1 MSAEIQV
8 ISIVGPTAVG
18 KTELALELAE
28 LVDGEIVS
36 LDAYQIYRGMDI
48 GTAKASLQQRERVP
62 HHLVDVL
69 DIQELATVSDFSEW
83 AATAI
88 KQIHSNGKIAIC
100 VGGSG
105 LYVQSVLEVLDIPPT
120 DLDVRAKYE
129 KLLLEVG
136 ELELHKQLQAIDPV
150 AAEVISVANS
160 RRVVRAL
167 EVNEVTG
174 EPFPSQIKQS
184 PQRYV
189 DLRVGLGLDKS
200 VLADRISSRV
210 EEMFRLD
217 WESEVATLVEQGLLQ
232 TPTAV
237 KAIGYREVAALLAG
251 EASRAET
258 VSSVVQATTRYAKR
272 QMSWFRRDSKIQW
285 FDREEF
291 SNAQVLEAIKE
302 KLQTA

>member
-1 MSAEIQV
+1 MAAEIQV

-69 DIQELATVSDFSEW
+69 DIQELATVSDFSQW

-88 KQIHSNGKIAIC
+88 KQIHSKDKIAIC

-120 DLDVRAKYE
+120 DLDIRAKYE

-136 ELELHKQLQAIDPV
+136 EVELHKQLQAIDPV

-200 VLADRISSRV
+200 FLANRISGRV

-251 EASRAET
+251 EVSKAET
-258 VSSVVQATTRYAKR
+258 VSSVIQATTRYAKR

-285 FDREEF
+285 FDRDEF
-291 SNAQVLEAIKE
+291 SNAQVLEKIKE
-302 KLQTA
+302 KLQIA

>member
-1 MSAEIQV
+1 MAAEIQV

-88 KQIHSNGKIAIC
+88 QQIHSKNKIAIC

-120 DLDVRAKYE
+120 DLEVRAKYE

-200 VLADRISSRV
+200 VLADRISGRV
-210 EEMFRLD
+210 EEMFTLD
-217 WESEVATLVEQGLLQ
+217 WESEVATLVDQGLLQ

-251 EASRAET
+251 EASKAET
-258 VSSVVQATTRYAKR
+258 VSSVIQATTRYAKR

-291 SNAQVLEAIKE
+291 SNAQVLEEIKE
-302 KLQTA
+302 KLQIA

>member
-1 MSAEIQV
+1 MAAEIQV

-69 DIQELATVSDFSEW
+69 DIQELATVSDFSQW

-88 KQIHSNGKIAIC
+88 KQIHSKDKIAIC

-120 DLDVRAKYE
+120 DLDIRAKYE

-136 ELELHKQLQAIDPV
+136 EVELHKQLQAIDPV

-200 VLADRISSRV
+200 FLANRISGRV

-251 EASRAET
+251 EVSKAET
-258 VSSVVQATTRYAKR
+258 VSSVIQATTRYAKR

-291 SNAQVLEAIKE
+291 SNAQVLEEIKE
-302 KLQTA
+302 KLQIS

>member
-1 MSAEIQV
+1 MAAEIQV

-48 GTAKASLQQRERVP
+48 GTAKASLHQRERVP

-69 DIQELATVSDFSEW
+69 DIQELATVSDFSQW

-88 KQIHSNGKIAIC
+88 KQIHSKDKIAIC

-136 ELELHKQLQAIDPV
+136 EVELHKQLQAIDEQTSRQV
-150 AAEVISVANS
+150 YNLHIHSKNIYLFIKKQYKDIQILLMNAIFQNIKNQSFLILLIHFHSIAQEIS
-160 RRVVRAL
+160 
-167 EVNEVTG
+167 
-174 EPFPSQIKQS
+174 
-184 PQRYV
+184 RY
-189 DLRVGLGLDKS
+189 LGDDKGWS
-200 VLADRISSRV
+200 G
-210 EEMFRLD
+210 FC
-217 WESEVATLVEQGLLQ
+217 G
-232 TPTAV
+232 
-237 KAIGYREVAALLAG
+237 LAG
-251 EASRAET
+251 
-258 VSSVVQATTRYAKR
+258 KP
-272 QMSWFRRDSKIQW
+272 
-285 FDREEF
+285 
-291 SNAQVLEAIKE
+291 
-302 KLQTA
+302 

>member
-1 MSAEIQV
+1 MAAKIQV

-48 GTAKASLQQRERVP
+48 GTAKASVQQRERVP

-69 DIQELATVSDFSEW
+69 DIQELATVSDFSQW

-88 KQIHSNGKIAIC
+88 KQIHSKDKIAIC

-120 DLDVRAKYE
+120 DLDIRAKYE

-136 ELELHKQLQAIDPV
+136 EVELHKQLQAIDPV

-174 EPFPSQIKQS
+174 EPFPSQIKHS

-189 DLRVGLGLDKS
+189 DLRIGLGLDKS
-200 VLADRISSRV
+200 VLADRISGRV

-237 KAIGYREVAALLAG
+237 KAIGYREVAALVAG
-251 EASRAET
+251 EASKAET
-258 VSSVVQATTRYAKR
+258 VSSVIQATTRYAKR

-291 SNAQVLEAIKE
+291 SNAQVLEEIKE
-302 KLQTA
+302 KLQIA

>member
-1 MSAEIQV
+1 MAAKIQV

-48 GTAKASLQQRERVP
+48 GTAKASVQQRERVP

-69 DIQELATVSDFSEW
+69 DIQELATVSDFSQW

-88 KQIHSNGKIAIC
+88 EQIHSKNKIAVC

-174 EPFPSQIKQS
+174 EPFPSQIKHS

-189 DLRVGLGLDKS
+189 DLRIGLGLDKS
-200 VLADRISSRV
+200 VLADRISGRV

-237 KAIGYREVAALLAG
+237 KAIGYREVAALAAG
-251 EASRAET
+251 EASKAET
-258 VSSVVQATTRYAKR
+258 VSSVIQATTRYAKR

-291 SNAQVLEAIKE
+291 SNAQVLEEIKE
-302 KLQTA
+302 KLQIA

>member
-1 MSAEIQV
+1 MAAKIQV

-69 DIQELATVSDFSEW
+69 DIQELATVSDFSQW

-200 VLADRISSRV
+200 VLADRIGSRV

-237 KAIGYREVAALLAG
+237 KAIGYREVAAMLAG

-258 VSSVVQATTRYAKR
+258 VASVTQATTRYAKR

-291 SNAQVLEAIKE
+291 SNAQVLEEIKE
-302 KLQTA
+302 KLQIA

>member
-1 MSAEIQV
+1 MAAKIQV

-48 GTAKASLQQRERVP
+48 GTAKASVQQRERVP

-69 DIQELATVSDFSEW
+69 DIQELATVSDFSQW

-88 KQIHSNGKIAIC
+88 KQIHSKDKIAIC

-120 DLDVRAKYE
+120 DLDIRAKYE

-136 ELELHKQLQAIDPV
+136 EVELHKQLQAIDPV

-174 EPFPSQIKQS
+174 EPFPSQIKHS

-200 VLADRISSRV
+200 VLADRISGRV

-237 KAIGYREVAALLAG
+237 KAIGYREVAALVAG
-251 EASRAET
+251 EASKAET
-258 VSSVVQATTRYAKR
+258 VSSVIQATTRYAKR

-291 SNAQVLEAIKE
+291 SNAQVLEEIKE
-302 KLQTA
+302 KLQIA

>member
-237 KAIGYREVAALLAG
+237 KAIGYREVAAMLAG

>member
-1 MSAEIQV
+1 MAAGIQV
-8 ISIVGPTAVG
+8 ISVVGPTAVG

-48 GTAKASLQQRERVP
+48 GTAKASLQQRQRVP

-69 DIQELATVSDFSEW
+69 DIQALATVSDFSEW

-88 KQIHSNGKIAIC
+88 SQIHANGKIAIC

-129 KLLLEVG
+129 KLLLEIG
-136 ELELHKQLQAIDPV
+136 EVELHKQLRTIDPV

-189 DLRVGLGLDKS
+189 DLRIGLGLDKS
-200 VLADRISSRV
+200 VLAERISGRV
-210 EEMFRLD
+210 AEMFELG
-217 WESEVATLVEQGLLQ
+217 WESEVAELVERGLLQ

-237 KAIGYREVAALLAG
+237 KAIGYREVAAMLAG
-251 EASRAET
+251 DAEKADTLASVT
-258 VSSVVQATTRYAKR
+258 QATTRYAKR
-272 QMSWFRRDSKIQW
+272 QMSWFRRDSKIEW

-291 SNAQVLEAIKE
+291 SNAHVLEAIKN
-302 KLQTA
+302 KLQIT

>member
-1 MSAEIQV
+1 MAAEIQV

-69 DIQELATVSDFSEW
+69 DIQELATVSDFSQW

-88 KQIHSNGKIAIC
+88 KQIHSKDKIAIC

-120 DLDVRAKYE
+120 DLDIRAKYE

-136 ELELHKQLQAIDPV
+136 EVELHKQLQAIDPV

-200 VLADRISSRV
+200 FLANRISGRV

-251 EASRAET
+251 EVSKAET
-258 VSSVVQATTRYAKR
+258 VSSVIQATTRYAKR

-291 SNAQVLEAIKE
+291 SNAQVLEEIKE
-302 KLQTA
+302 KLQIA